1 MTTIKW
7 FNINIPIDIKEFSQK
22 LKSANFTKEAAEG
35 FLLKNVTSNEVVG
48 RYIEYKPFTKEF
60 KNPFGVSETIT
71 IPDFAVV
78 EFKFTIQD
86 GRWLLEVYNTPRSI
100 KSFTN
105 KISEFVGFGFYI
117 AEIKLDL
124 KNYIDEIESH
134 LGKLVIKK
142 MELYNINIE
151 NTALGQMLIKGEK
164 DIRKS
169 LESHLISQTHYK
181 ISSFKAFF
189 YQNDLL
195 TGGFEVKENSRLEIF
210 DMPVQV
216 FLQQYNTVFMS
227 VLKNQR
233 NI

>member
-22 LKSANFTKEAAEG
+22 LKSANFTKEAEEG

-105 KISEFVGFGFYI
+105 KI
-117 AEIKLDL
+117 
-124 KNYIDEIESH
+124 N
-134 LGKLVIKK
+134 
-142 MELYNINIE
+142 
-151 NTALGQMLIKGEK
+151 
-164 DIRKS
+164 
-169 LESHLISQTHYK
+169 
-181 ISSFKAFF
+181 
-189 YQNDLL
+189 
-195 TGGFEVKENSRLEIF
+195 
-210 DMPVQV
+210 
-216 FLQQYNTVFMS
+216 
-227 VLKNQR
+227 
-233 NI
+233 